1 MMRRIIYIAFALAGM
16 LATGGCRSEGPSI
29 AVTNPDVILPYDTV
43 IVLDKSVTDWTAGL
57 PWERQ
62 SKIAI
67 DQKVKS
73 VTATGL
79 MKIDLKIRNRTDHTL
94 RLDVQTKFFSV
105 DNLQVD
111 KSAVDAI
118 VLRPQDTHSYS
129 ISSLKNIAAKYRV
142 EISGAR

>member
-1 MMRRIIYIAFALAGM
+1 MMRKITYMVLVLAGIVT
-16 LATGGCRSEGPSI
+16 AGGCRSEGPSV
-29 AVTNPDVILPYDTV
+29 AVTNPEVALPYNTV

-67 DQKVKS
+67 DRNVKS

-79 MKIDLKIRNRTDHTL
+79 LKVDIMIRNRTDHTL
-94 RLDVQTKFFSV
+94 RLDVQTKFFSA
-105 DNLQVD
+105 DNSQID
-111 KSAVDAI
+111 ESAGEAI
-118 VLRPQDTHSYS
+118 VLRSQETRPYS
-129 ISSLKNIAAKYRV
+129 ISSLKKDAAKYRV